1 MKLNLPQTSLY
12 NVGWLVGWLVGQL
25 NDWTFQTTS
34 KQQNP
39 STEAFLAVNKKT
51 AWAISRSAMRAYSI
65 YQLAGTRRE
74 KERTGHRIECFYLQ
88 KQKRIRQKKM
98 FFWFLFLS
106 QTYSLIDTATL
117 RSTEAQGRAIEEGLL
132 VDRGYWFVCVFF
144 VELLI
149 SDTVDAASG
158 QLNNVPNQHNTLA
171 RFSRML
177 HSPNSVCLS
186 LFVYLPPV
194 TTMTSIVR
202 I

>member
-1 MKLNLPQTSLY
+1 MLPDPCSKIARMR
-12 NVGWLVGWLVGQL
+12 GWLVGWLVGQL

-117 RSTEAQGRAIEEGLL
+117 RSTEAQ
-132 VDRGYWFVCVFF
+132 
-144 VELLI
+144 
-149 SDTVDAASG
+149 VDAASG

>member
-1 MKLNLPQTSLY
+1 MLPDPCSKIARMR
-12 NVGWLVGWLVGQL
+12 GWLVGWLVGQL

-51 AWAISRSAMRAYSI
+51 AWAIS
-65 YQLAGTRRE
+65 
-74 KERTGHRIECFYLQ
+74 
-88 KQKRIRQKKM
+88 
-98 FFWFLFLS
+98 S

-132 VDRGYWFVCVFF
+132 VDRGYC
-144 VELLI
+144 
-149 SDTVDAASG
+149 G

>member
-1 MKLNLPQTSLY
+1 
-12 NVGWLVGWLVGQL
+12 
-25 NDWTFQTTS
+25 
-34 KQQNP
+34 
-39 STEAFLAVNKKT
+39 
-51 AWAISRSAMRAYSI
+51 MRAYSI

-117 RSTEAQGRAIEEGLL
+117 RSTEAQ
-132 VDRGYWFVCVFF
+132 
-144 VELLI
+144 
-149 SDTVDAASG
+149 VDAASG